1 MPLISQKRSFCI
13 AIPFRFGH
21 HAHGRSELQ
30 PCGGYAQ
37 KIFLGDID
45 LATEL
50 EDILTSVDELAK
62 RGKIPRAR
70 AFAAWFAINFFD
82 IDEDDALESAAA
94 DGGNDQ
100 GIDIAFADSSS
111 EEIVVLQAHCP
122 ENFGKKTPKNK
133 WDAVVT
139 ALPYIKDP
147 KKLVNIGRPD
157 IAEILVGLKEA
168 HPGYSHAVG
177 LITLGL
183 KSDAIDNSLKAH
195 QGDGA
200 HKGVVF
206 FHYAQEDITAKYKAL
221 IDAESG
227 IPEDE
232 LHFSG
237 SHFEDTGGYG
247 RAWVGSVAATEL
259 KRLHKDHQDRLFAG
273 NIRLF
278 LGSRKGGINEQ
289 IIKTAQHSPD
299 NFWALNNGI
308 TIVADSASIIDGK
321 KGGSTLKLKRFSIVN
336 GCQTTSSLVR
346 ADAKPSAKVLCRVIA
361 AKVGLKN
368 EIVRY
373 NNSQNAVKIWT
384 VRAADDIQ
392 EQLRKEFNAVGI
404 TYAPKQVGSRKKR
417 DARTI
422 ELDKLA
428 QYLASAEQHYLI
440 QAIDNKS
447 ELFDE
452 PYQKLF
458 KKGTKAS
465 VVYLA
470 WLVGS
475 LADQER
481 QALVDGLGG
490 DPNASLLGVTS
501 KYWIVYC
508 TYKMLTKFTDLESPV
523 ITLEKML
530 APEYGNAV
538 LKYVKKA
545 VSMFYDAAVDTYD
558 REQYGS
564 FKSTLR
570 SPKFL
575 QKIDSKINSRI
586 VKLDTKSL
594 PNLVAT
600 AKSIKV

>member
-1 MPLISQKRSFCI
+1 VAKVL
-13 AIPFRFGH
+13 
-21 HAHGRSELQ
+21 
-30 PCGGYAQ
+30 
-37 KIFLGDID
+37 D
-45 LATEL
+45 
-50 EDILTSVDELAK
+50 DILKSVDELAK
-62 RGKIPRAR
+62 RGKIARSR

-82 IDEDDALESAAA
+82 VDEDDALESAAA

-122 ENFGKKTPKNK
+122 ENFDKRTPKNK
-133 WDAVVT
+133 WDAVVS
-139 ALPYIKDP
+139 ALPFIKEP
-147 KKLVNIGRPD
+147 TKLATAGRPD
-157 IAEILVGLKEA
+157 LAEALETLKTT
-168 HPGYSHAVG
+168 HPGYTYAVG

-183 KSDAIDNSLKAH
+183 KSEAIERSLQAH
-195 QGDGA
+195 ESDGS
-200 HKGVVF
+200 HKNVTF
-206 FHYAQEDITAKYKAL
+206 FHYAQEDITAKYQAI

-237 SHFEDTGGYG
+237 SHFEDGGDYG
-247 RAWVGSVAATEL
+247 RAWVGSVTATEL
-259 KRLHKDHQDRLFAG
+259 KRLYKTHQDKLFAG

-289 IIKTAQHSPD
+289 IIKTAQTTPG

-308 TIVADSASIIDGK
+308 TIVADSATIADDK
-321 KGGSTLKLKRFSIVN
+321 AGGSTLKLKRFSIVN

-346 ADAKPSAKVLCRVIA
+346 ADAKPSAKVLARVIA

-373 NNSQNAVKIWT
+373 NNSQNAVRIWT

-392 EQLRKEFNAVGI
+392 EQLRKEFQGVGI
-404 TYAPKQVGSRKKR
+404 TYAPKQIGSRRKR
-417 DARTI
+417 DALTI
-422 ELDKLA
+422 ELDKVT
-428 QYLASAEQHYLI
+428 QYLASAEQQYLI

-458 KKGTKAS
+458 KKGIKAP

-481 QALVDGLGG
+481 QQLVNGLGD

-501 KYWIVYC
+501 GYWIVYC
-508 TYKMLTKFTDLESPV
+508 TYKMLTKFSDVNSTV
-523 ITLEKML
+523 IVLEKMKIL
-530 APEYGNAV
+530 EFRNAL
-538 LKYVKKA
+538 LKYVKQA

-558 REQYGS
+558 REQFGS
-564 FKSTLR
+564 FKSALR

-575 QKIDSKINSRI
+575 LKIDSKINSRI
-586 VKLDTKSL
+586 AKLETKAL
-594 PNLVAT
+594 PNLAAT
-600 AKSIKV
+600 AKSIKA